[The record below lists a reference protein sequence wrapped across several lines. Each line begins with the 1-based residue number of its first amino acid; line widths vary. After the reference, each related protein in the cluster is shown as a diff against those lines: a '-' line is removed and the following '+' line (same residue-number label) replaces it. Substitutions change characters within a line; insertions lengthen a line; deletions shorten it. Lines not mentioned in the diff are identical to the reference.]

1 MRPSLSKQTW
11 QPVAAV
17 RKLSSGWTLWLP
29 LWPSAL
35 LPAVGHGLHLPATRA
50 ELRTRK
56 IHSDGILDKRCPVAA
71 SAAPD
76 LYRNTHFDVAHF
88 ELRAFATIQWSSP
101 PGPRDWHSPPALHSQ
116 STRLLGHDSA
126 IGNRNVDARAVRLPH
141 VSNEQGSRQEKCRAA
156 QRSAAHSSSSDT
168 IKSGAFDQP
177 ERGRRDSTVYW
188 LAPWPMPA
196 FFCAFCR
203 SCG

>member
-1 MRPSLSKQTW
+1 MTLNC
-11 QPVAAV
+11 AAV
-17 RKLSSGWTLWLP
+17 PVQTNLTAACRRSQEVVFGLDALATALAKRASSSCWARL
-29 LWPSAL
+29 A
-35 LPAVGHGLHLPATRA
+35 GHGLHLPATRA

-76 LYRNTHFDVAHF
+76 LYRITHFGVAHF
-88 ELRAFATIQWSSP
+88 EHRAFATVQWSSP
-101 PGPRDWHSPPALHSQ
+101 PGSRVWHSPPALHSQ

-156 QRSAAHSSSSDT
+156 QRSAAHSS
-168 IKSGAFDQP
+168 P
-177 ERGRRDSTVYW
+177 STTVLKNKALFAY
-188 LAPWPMPA
+188 LQVA
-196 FFCAFCR
+196 CEECD
-203 SCG
+203 GNLNGTV